1 MIRPRIVVHLRTA
14 MQFARVAELADAL
27 DLGSC
32 AERRVGSTPTSRI
45 FYDCFGFMVVT
56 DGRRSRW
63 SKGRDDRDGLGG
75 ARPRRSWYIVR
86 GLPFLLSIYFNSLIW
101 QF

>member
-1 MIRPRIVVHLRTA
+1 MIRPRNVVHIRTA

-45 FYDCFGFMVVT
+45 FYDYFGFMAVT
-56 DGRRSRW
+56 EGRRLRW
-63 SKGRDDRDGLGG
+63 SKGLGG

-86 GLPFLLSIYFNSLIW
+86 GLPFLLSIYFNSLTW
-101 QF
+101 QV